1 MAVAKID
8 SMPRAQWSG
17 ERLAATGGVRQVRR
31 AVRNLPFMIGLLL
44 LVLIVGVTLFPRLVT
59 SFDPIKVNIPER
71 LQAPNLRHMFG
82 TDQYGRDILARVAYG
97 GRVSLVMGV
106 VPIVLAAISGT
117 LLGLLAGYYERWGD
131 LLIMRVVDVWV
142 AFPTILLAMAVV
154 TVLGPGMVNI
164 MIAVGIAW
172 IPYYARMVR
181 SSVLE
186 TRAQPYIEAAR
197 VLGIGGWRMMLAH
210 ILPNVVAPIIV
221 MSSMGIGGAIL
232 TGASLSFLG
241 LGPQSPTPEWGVI
254 LSDGRQFIRVAAWIG
269 LFPGLAIAITVL
281 AANLLGDGLRDLLD
295 PRMRQ

>member
-1 MAVAKID
+1 
-8 SMPRAQWSG
+8 MPRAQWSG

>member
-1 MAVAKID
+1 MAKID